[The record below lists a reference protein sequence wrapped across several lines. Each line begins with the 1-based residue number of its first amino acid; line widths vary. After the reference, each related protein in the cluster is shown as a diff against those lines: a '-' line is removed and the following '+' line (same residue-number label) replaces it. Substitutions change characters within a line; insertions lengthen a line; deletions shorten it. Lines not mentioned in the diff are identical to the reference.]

1 MKYIILLASV
11 ASMALSACSVTGT
24 DSKAEF
30 GCLAP
35 EGVQCMTASG
45 VYYNSLANNLPA
57 QRANKTAAA
66 EKTSAAERARE
77 APAATLVQAQPV
89 ALPQHVHAT
98 VGKRAPDFAA
108 AGAVRSAPRIMRV
121 WVLPWEDSDGDLHD
135 QSYLYMTLD
144 SGRWLIEH
152 TRAAVQGRSR
162 QMSGTTLLFGDAAL
176 GTESVVTAPDA
187 RSGFARDMQK
197 LAPAKREADNE

>member
-1 MKYIILLASV
+1 MKKCNFLFAGV
-11 ASMALSACSVTGT
+11 ASLALSACSITGT

-35 EGVQCMTASG
+35 EGVQCMTTSG
-45 VYYNSLANNLPA
+45 VYHNSLANNLPA
-57 QRANKTAAA
+57 QRAHKTAPG
-66 EKTSAAERARE
+66 EPARE
-77 APAATLVQAQPV
+77 APAATTVAKAQPV
-89 ALPQHVHAT
+89 ALPQHVHGT
-98 VGKRAPDFAA
+98 VGQRAPDFAA

-152 TRAAVQGRSR
+152 TRAAVQGRTR
-162 QMSGTTLLFGDAAL
+162 KSGVTTLLFGDTAL
-176 GTESVVTAPDA
+176 GPDSAVNAPDA
-187 RSGFARDMQK
+187 RSGFARDMDK
-197 LAPAKREADNE
+197 LAPAKQEADKE